1 MSTFLLVEK
10 VEEKMKGGDPWMP
23 DSFDMPLCS
32 PKKEVPQNPLG
43 ALLHGEP
50 ENEVLLL
57 PNPNPRCDV
66 LAHLVLD
73 MVIPCQDPEKALKD
87 FVNTLSQVSGSDPI
101 GVEKEDLYN

>member
-10 VEEKMKGGDPWMP
+10 VEEKMKGEDPWMM
-23 DSFDMPLCS
+23 DSFVMPLCS
-32 PKKEVPQNPLG
+32 PIKTEVPQNPLG

-73 MVIPCQDPEKALKD
+73 MVIPCKDPVDE
-87 FVNTLSQVSGSDPI
+87 
-101 GVEKEDLYN
+101 EDLYN